1 MIRRKPYNAAAA
13 LALCCGAF
21 FGAAAAN
28 ADDGPY
34 DWLDRMAAA
43 VQTTNYEGTVIRIKG
58 SSAEA
63 LKVVHTVS
71 DGVVRERLIAQDGDG
86 LEIIRHGNEVHCIL
100 PDKQSVLVEE
110 WNHQST
116 LFTKL
121 PSRALQ
127 NGNEYDVVPR
137 AEDRVAGR
145 RALVVAVM
153 PHDEYRY
160 AHKVWIDTETGFP
173 LQTQMLDS
181 DGVALEIV
189 KFADIRLNHEIHSSA
204 LRPTYSTENFRWY
217 SQPGKSVTEVVDA
230 AWHSDDLPLGF
241 RIVETH
247 EESTPGGNE
256 TMTHIVLSDGL
267 AKISVFITPLTEHR
281 DTESSQVGASHSF
294 STVIDGYRVTAIG
307 EVPAVTVEQIASS
320 MSRQ

>member
-1 MIRRKPYNAAAA
+1 MIRQRVSHTAAA
-13 LALCCGAF
+13 LALCGGVLSWAP
-21 FGAAAAN
+21 AAS
-28 ADDGPY
+28 ADNGPY
-34 DWLDRMAAA
+34 DWLDRMTRA

-58 SSAEA
+58 NSAEA

-86 LEIIRHGNEVHCIL
+86 LEIIRNGNEVHCIL

-121 PSRALQ
+121 PTSALQ
-127 NGNEYDVVPR
+127 SGNEYDVVMR
-137 AEDRVAGR
+137 SEDRVAGR
-145 RALVVAVM
+145 KALVIAVQ

-173 LQTQMLDS
+173 LQTQMLDAG
-181 DGVALEIV
+181 DDALEIV

-204 LRPTYSTENFRWY
+204 LKPTYSTENFRWF
-217 SQPGKSVTEVVDA
+217 SQPGKSITEVVDA
-230 AWHSDDLPLGF
+230 EWHSDDLPLGF
-241 RIVETH
+241 RIVESH
-247 EESTPGGNE
+247 KESTPGGAE

-267 AKISVFITPLTEHR
+267 ARISVFITPLTDNR

>member
-1 MIRRKPYNAAAA
+1 MTRLKPLNVAAA

-21 FGAAAAN
+21 FCAPIAHAEN
-28 ADDGPY
+28 GPY
-34 DWLDRMAAA
+34 DWLDRMSDAL
-43 VQTTNYEGTVIRIKG
+43 QTTSYEGTVIRIKG

-86 LEIIRHGNEVHCIL
+86 LEIIRNGNEVHCIL

-110 WNHQST
+110 WNNQST

-121 PSRALQ
+121 PSRELQ

-137 AEDRVAGR
+137 TEDRVAGR
-145 RALVVAVM
+145 RALIVAVQ

-173 LQTQMLDS
+173 LQTQMLDEE
-181 DGVALEIV
+181 GVALEIV

-204 LRPTYSTENFRWY
+204 LKPTYSTENFRWF
-217 SQPGKSVTEVVDA
+217 SQPGKAITTLVDTE
-230 AWHSDDLPLGF
+230 WHSDDLPLGF
-241 RIVETH
+241 RIVDVH
-247 EESTPGGNE
+247 EESTPGGDE
-256 TMTHIVLSDGL
+256 SMTHMMLSDGL
-267 AKISVFITPLTEHR
+267 AKISVFIAPIT
-281 DTESSQVGASHSF
+281 DDGGDESSRFGASHSF
-294 STVIDGYRVTAIG
+294 STVVDGHRVTAIG